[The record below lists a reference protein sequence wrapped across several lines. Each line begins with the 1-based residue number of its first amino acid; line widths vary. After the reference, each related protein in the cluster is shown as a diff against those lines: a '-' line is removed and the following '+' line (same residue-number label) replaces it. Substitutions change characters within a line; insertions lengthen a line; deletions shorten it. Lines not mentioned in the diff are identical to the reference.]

1 MYLNHSWIAYE
12 TMNVDPFPASS
23 LQPSALPVPSMPLR
37 PAPAALPYG
46 GRPSWIV
53 YLIVDII
60 GFQYKQ
66 NKVN

>member
-12 TMNVDPFPASS
+12 TMNVDPFPASR

-46 GRPSWIV
+46 GAPQLNSLFDCRYYWFPI
-53 YLIVDII
+53 
-60 GFQYKQ
+60 
-66 NKVN
+66 